1 MHRVGPR
8 ASLIRVTLS
17 DRERAILDFERGW
30 WLEPSAKGPAIRARL
45 GISPSRYYELLNQVI
60 DDPDAAQYDPL
71 VVARLRRARSE
82 RRRARV
88 EGRTT
93 SGHGHGR

>member
-1 MHRVGPR
+1 MTLRDRDR
-8 ASLIRVTLS
+8 AF
-17 DRERAILDFERGW
+17 LDFERGW
-30 WLEPSAKGPAIRARL
+30 WLEPSAKGQAIRARL
-45 GISPSRYYELLNQVI
+45 GLSPSRYYQLLSQVI

-71 VVARLRRARSE
+71 VVHRLRRARSE